1 MLSLIR
7 FKNYLAEQDHF
18 LKHCLQY
25 LLKMEGKRCSANES
39 SLIPQHGT
47 GSFLFRQHLLEKM
60 DNIKSGKQSNLC
72 PYPFTV
78 GTGSIAPE
86 VQLTGPFRPNLK
98 RKREDDEESI
108 DSNSDEKRARVTSE
122 DKENIDPNL
131 SENRERFMAIEK
143 ILDSLNLSQY
153 SLNLSC
159 SDTSMDD
166 SLEEPQITVLATLG
180 ELDSKDKAAMK
191 YIPGYDSLNAAMES
205 IIASHND
212 TVRIF

>member
-1 MLSLIR
+1 
-7 FKNYLAEQDHF
+7 
-18 LKHCLQY
+18 
-25 LLKMEGKRCSANES
+25 MEGKRCSANES
-39 SLIPQHGT
+39 SLIPQPGT
-47 GSFLFRQHLLEKM
+47 NSFLFRQHLLEKM
-60 DNIKSGKQSNLC
+60 DNIKSGKQSNSW

-78 GTGSIAPE
+78 GTSSIAPE

-108 DSNSDEKRARVTSE
+108 DSNSDGKRARVASE
-122 DKENIDPNL
+122 DKENIDPDL
-131 SENRERFMAIEK
+131 SENRERDMATEK
-143 ILDSLNLSQY
+143 IPD

-159 SDTSMDD
+159 SDTLKDD

-180 ELDSKDKAAMK
+180 DLDSKDKAAMK

-212 TVRIF
+212 TVRIFVLHFMHVVFNIVYDIFKSIYDSITVRRWPRYSES

>member
-1 MLSLIR
+1 
-7 FKNYLAEQDHF
+7 
-18 LKHCLQY
+18 
-25 LLKMEGKRCSANES
+25 MEGKRCSANES
-39 SLIPQHGT
+39 SLIPQPGT
-47 GSFLFRQHLLEKM
+47 NSFLLMQHLLEKM
-60 DNIKSGKQSNLC
+60 DNIKSGKQSNSW

-78 GTGSIAPE
+78 GTSSIAPE

-108 DSNSDEKRARVTSE
+108 DSNSDGKRARVASE
-122 DKENIDPNL
+122 DKENIDPDL
-131 SENRERFMAIEK
+131 SENRERDMATEK
-143 ILDSLNLSQY
+143 IPD

-159 SDTSMDD
+159 SDTLKDD

-180 ELDSKDKAAMK
+180 DLDSKDKAAMK

-212 TVRIF
+212 TVRIFVLHFMHVVFNIVYDIFKSIYDSITVRRWPRYSES

>member
-1 MLSLIR
+1 
-7 FKNYLAEQDHF
+7 
-18 LKHCLQY
+18 
-25 LLKMEGKRCSANES
+25 MEGKRCSANES
-39 SLIPQHGT
+39 NLIPQPGT
-47 GSFLFRQHLLEKM
+47 NSFLLMQHLLEKM
-60 DNIKSGKQSNLC
+60 DNIKSGKQSNSW

-78 GTGSIAPE
+78 GTSSIAPE

-108 DSNSDEKRARVTSE
+108 DSNSDGKRARVASE
-122 DKENIDPNL
+122 DKENIDPDL
-131 SENRERFMAIEK
+131 SENRERDMATEK
-143 ILDSLNLSQY
+143 IPD

-159 SDTSMDD
+159 SDTLMDD

-180 ELDSKDKAAMK
+180 DLDSKDKAAMK

-212 TVRIF
+212 TVRIFVLHFMHVVFNIVYDIFKSIYDSITVHRWPRYSES